1 VAALQIRAVIVPTIV
16 RRIADVE
23 WQGWPAEQVAARGRV
38 SWKDLLGSDP
48 AEGADM
54 VMGVARLLPGETL
67 EPHRH
72 SQPETYFALAGRGT
86 VTIDGT
92 RHDVEAGT
100 LLFIPGDAEHG
111 IRNDSDEELQILYA
125 FAIADFNDV
134 VYRF

>member
-1 VAALQIRAVIVPTIV
+1 MRAIV
-16 RRIADVE
+16 RRLQDAE
-23 WQGWPAEQVAARGRV
+23 WQGWPAGQVAERGRV

-54 VMGVARLLPGETL
+54 VMGVARVRPGETL

-72 SQPETYFALAGRGT
+72 LQPETYFVLAGRGT
-86 VTIDGT
+86 VTVAGE
-92 RHDVEAGT
+92 RHEVEPGM

-111 IRNDSDEELQILYA
+111 VCNDSAEELQFLYA
-125 FAIADFNDV
+125 FAVADFNQV